1 MYQVRISTERLKNE
15 KVINEKLPKLNP
27 VFFFLLVNRAR
38 KKMRLEQLEANELKY
53 FELQKRENLSNA
65 RRECVCNFLQLRSE
79 NLSRKKVAAPAPES
93 TWQFSLGPLGNDS
106 EVNDGEI
113 PATHRQSNASELS
126 SDIPSGNEKSLA
138 NSESIK
144 NTFQGIVNDFS
155 SFKFVFQHGNTYS
168 SQGLENLL
176 VHEEKILD
184 YMKRSHG
191 NSDVC
196 SIEYHVVGG
205 SREVSLG
212 SNNNGFALIE
222 IVLTVSREQ
231 KVTYSGFIEFQFVA
245 GSHELIFFKHHEFL
259 TKPCPDSESSTS
271 SSLSQQVTFP
281 SVVSLDVPS
290 QGHVLS
296 RLDINA
302 YDSGTRSEKPPNMQD
317 EVTHVRQEN
326 VHQMP
331 GMSYQTEENQN
342 PVGMDI

>member
-1 MYQVRISTERLKNE
+1 
-15 KVINEKLPKLNP
+15 
-27 VFFFLLVNRAR
+27 
-38 KKMRLEQLEANELKY
+38 MRLEQLEANELKY

-65 RRECVCNFLQLRSE
+65 RRECVCNFLKLRSE
-79 NLSRKKVAAPAPES
+79 NLSRKKVASPAPES
-93 TWQFSLGPLGNDS
+93 TWQFSLGPLGHDS

-113 PATHRQSNASELS
+113 STTHKQSNASELS
-126 SDIPSGNEKSLA
+126 SDISSRNEKILA
-138 NSESIK
+138 NCESIK
-144 NTFQGIVNDFS
+144 NTFQGIVKDFS

-184 YMKRSHG
+184 YMKKSHG

-196 SIEYHVVGG
+196 AISYHIAGG
-205 SREVSLG
+205 SNDVSLG

-222 IVLTVSREQ
+222 IVLTISREQ
-231 KVTYSGFIEFQFVA
+231 KVTYSGFIEFQFVP
-245 GSHELIFFKHHEFL
+245 GSHELLFFKHHEFL
-259 TKPCPDSESSTS
+259 SKSCPDSESSTS

-296 RLDINA
+296 RLDINL
-302 YDSGTRSEKPPNMQD
+302 YDSGTRPEKAPNMRD
-317 EVTHVRQEN
+317 EVSHVQHEQEN

-331 GMSYQTEENQN
+331 AMTYQPEESQN